1 MDGEEDYSGAGA
13 RLSED
18 TAKSQDQN
26 DMTFYINSYL
36 KDAMKVSN
44 VLSLSDLLLKN
55 IPPGA
60 YMHGRISLASL
71 GFPDIPCISSFTW
84 KVLPCPSLHHL
95 LNQPPSDSF

>member
-44 VLSLSDLLLKN
+44 VSLSDLLLKN

-60 YMHGRISLASL
+60 YQRCRISLASL

-84 KVLPCPSLHHL
+84 KGLPCPYLHHL
-95 LNQPPSDSF
+95 LNQPPTDSF

>member
-44 VLSLSDLLLKN
+44 VLSLSDLLLKKH
-55 IPPGA
+55 PPGA
-60 YMHGRISLASL
+60 YQHGRISLASL

-84 KVLPCPSLHHL
+84 KVLPCPYLHHL
-95 LNQPPSDSF
+95 LNQPPIDYF

>member
-44 VLSLSDLLLKN
+44 VYSFSNVLFKN
-55 IPPGA
+55 IQ
-60 YMHGRISLASL
+60 
-71 GFPDIPCISSFTW
+71 F
-84 KVLPCPSLHHL
+84 
-95 LNQPPSDSF
+95 